1 MSIREHKTVAARF
14 CELLSAGDIQ
24 GTLDLMTDDVN
35 YWILG
40 RREVVPSSGPHTKT
54 QMQRMF
60 QIMYER
66 MQSGMQFTAKS
77 MIAEGDELALE
88 AESYAELKNG
98 RMYNNQYHIRMR
110 FRGGKIAEAREYLD
124 TQHVLAVWF
133 A

>member
-1 MSIREHKTVAARF
+1 MSIQEHKAVATRF

-24 GTLDLMTDDVN
+24 GTLDLMTDDVD

-40 RREVVPSSGPHTKT
+40 RRDVVPSSGPHTKA
-54 QMQRMF
+54 QMKRIF
-60 QIMYER
+60 EAMYER
-66 MQSGMQFTAKS
+66 MTSGMKFTAKS

-98 RMYNNQYHIRMR
+98 RVYNNQYHIRMK
-110 FRGGKIAEAREYLD
+110 FRDGKIAEAREYLD